1 MRENT
6 LADGFMAVCSYGGMP
21 HDEANRN
28 MQQFAKDVMPELKKL
43 TPLEAPL
50 EQTA

>member
-1 MRENT
+1 
-6 LADGFMAVCSYGGMP
+6 MP

-43 TPLEAPL
+43 TPLEAAL